1 MESKLSTIWKVWK
14 IIPDLL
20 CQLVEVNAWKREPR
34 SNEYDTPR
42 DILKTFFGMFEPSGL
57 IMNATDK
64 TLHKKAAS
72 RCQQIEEQ
80 TQSTVFKE
88 KSDHT

>member
-1 MESKLSTIWKVWK
+1 MSIIVPSNHTRIGAWVNSKGRFRPLKVWK

-20 CQLVEVNAWKREPR
+20 CQLVEVNGWKREPR

-42 DILKTFFGMFEPSGL
+42 DILNTFFGMFEPSGL

-64 TLHKKAAS
+64 TSHKKAAT
-72 RCQQIEEQ
+72 RCQ
-80 TQSTVFKE
+80 
-88 KSDHT
+88 

>member
-20 CQLVEVNAWKREPR
+20 CQLVEVNAWKRELR

-42 DILKTFFGMFEPSGL
+42 DILNTFFGMIEPSGL
-57 IMNATDK
+57 IMNAIDK
-64 TLHKKAAS
+64 TLPTAL
-72 RCQQIEEQ
+72 RLLPGELRGR
-80 TQSTVFKE
+80 VLGL
-88 KSDHT
+88 

>member
-1 MESKLSTIWKVWK
+1 MESKLKTFHNLESLENH
-14 IIPDLL
+14 PG

-42 DILKTFFGMFEPSGL
+42 DILNTFFGMFEPSGL

-80 TQSTVFKE
+80 TQSTVFT
-88 KSDHT
+88 DLG